1 MKFAYYPGCS
11 LNATGIEYNV
21 SAKAV
26 AKHLGI
32 ELWEIPEWNCCGASA
47 AHNTD
52 HLLALALPAR
62 NLAIAEAKKLDVAVP
77 CAACFNR
84 LKSAQQAVKHSVATK
99 EKVNKAIE
107 MDYQGSNEVKAL
119 LDVMTSAISSDMV
132 KEKVVRPLNGLKAAS
147 YYGCLLVRPPAVT
160 QFDDPEDPQSMDQLM
175 KNIGTDAVDWSF
187 KVECCGAGHST
198 AKSDVGLP
206 MIDSILADAKVN
218 GAECIVTACPLCM
231 LNLDMRQKEIEK
243 INNKSYNLP
252 IFYFTELMG
261 LAFGYSAKDMGV
273 TKHFVNPMPLL
284 EGKDLLKHPATRRDE
299 V

>member
-11 LNATGIEYNV
+11 LNSTGVEYNI

-26 AKHLGI
+26 AKHLGL

-62 NLAIAEAKKLDVAVP
+62 NLALAEQQELDVAVP

-84 LKSAQQAVKHSVATK
+84 LKATEQAVRESAATR

-107 MDYQGSNEVKAL
+107 MDYQANNSVRPL
-119 LDVMTSAISSDMV
+119 LDVMANALGMNAV
-132 KEKVVRPLNGLKAAS
+132 KEKVVRPLDDLQVAA

-160 QFDDPEDPQSMDQLM
+160 RFDDPEDPQTMDRLM
-175 KNIGTDAVDWSF
+175 GTIGATPVEWSF

-198 AKSDVGLP
+198 TTPQVGLP
-206 MIDSILADAKVN
+206 MIDSILADAREN
-218 GAECIVTACPLCM
+218 GADCIVTACPLCF
-231 LNLDMRQKEIEK
+231 LNLDMRQKEIEQK
-243 INNKSYNLP
+243 YNRSYNLP

-261 LAFGYSAKDMGV
+261 LAFGYSPKDMGI
-273 TKHFVNPMPLL
+273 TKHFVDPMPLL

-299 V
+299 A